1 METTLLLKAHLKKL
15 RLPTMLRDLDKAVQE
30 ATDAN
35 LTYERFLLGLAE
47 QEVLQREQNTLRIR
61 LSKARF
67 PIIKTLDTFDFAAIP
82 DLDKQK
88 VLQLAQGDFIK
99 EPANVICL
107 GNSGTGKTHLATAV
121 GVAACRK
128 NHRVRFYT
136 AAGLVNDLLEA
147 KKEMR
152 LSRLQRELGRFD
164 LIILDEL
171 GYIPFDE
178 NGAQLLFN
186 FCADRYERA
195 SLLITSNLDFAKWVK
210 VFRDETLTA
219 ALLDR
224 LTHRC
229 HILVMNGESFRFRQS
244 KQRAFKINGKEEPQ
258 SGLRK
263 AKKDQGK

>member
-1 METTLLLKAHLKKL
+1 METNLLLKAHLKKL
-15 RLPTMLRDLDKAVQE
+15 RLPTMLRDVEKAVAE
-30 ATDAN
+30 ATSAN
-35 LTYERFLLGLAE
+35 LTYERFLLGLVE

-61 LSKARF
+61 LSQARF
-67 PIIKTLDTFDFAAIP
+67 PLIKTLDTFDFAAIP
-82 DLDKQK
+82 DLDRQK
-88 VLQLAQGDFIK
+88 VLQLAQGDFIR

-107 GNSGTGKTHLATAV
+107 GNSGTGKTHLATAI

-128 NHRVRFYT
+128 NQRVRFFT
-136 AAGLVNDLLEA
+136 AAGLVNELLEA
-147 KKEMR
+147 KKDSR
-152 LSRLQRELGRFD
+152 LSKLQRDLTRFD

-178 NGAQLLFN
+178 TGAQLLFN

-195 SLLITSNLDFAKWVK
+195 ALLITSNLDFAQWVK
-210 VFRDETLTA
+210 VFRDEALSA

-244 KQRAFKINGKEEPQ
+244 KQRAFKINGKEDPK
-258 SGLRK
+258 SGPRK
-263 AKKDQGK
+263 AKKDQGQ